1 MSPTVAVVTDSAAS
15 LPPEL
20 ARRWGIGVV
29 PLQVIVDG
37 EARAEG
43 DDIGADEVLAA
54 LVAGR
59 TVTTSQ
65 PSQAAFER
73 AYAEAAAAGATAVV
87 VVTISG
93 ALSGTFTVA
102 GTAAKLASV
111 PVVVV
116 DTRTVAMASG
126 YAAIAAAALAA
137 TGADAAA
144 VAAEASRVAAGSLC
158 VFTVDTLEFLRRG
171 GRISPA
177 VAAIGTVLGVRPIL
191 EMRDGEVVLA
201 ERVRTTARARAAVIA
216 RVEHAV
222 AAAARPAVAL
232 MGLGDG
238 GYAEEA
244 ARELAGRHS
253 GLAMLVQT
261 PVSVVLSAHA
271 GPGALAA
278 VVVDLPDRVA

>member
-1 MSPTVAVVTDSAAS
+1 MASKVAVVTDSGAS
-15 LPPEL
+15 LPPDL
-20 ARRWGIGVV
+20 ARRWGISIV

-37 EARAEG
+37 RARAEG
-43 DDIGADEVLAA
+43 EEIGPDEVLAA

-73 AYAEAAAAGATAVV
+73 AYADAAAAGATAVV
-87 VVTISG
+87 AVTLSG
-93 ALSGTFTVA
+93 GLSGTAGVA
-102 GTAAKLASV
+102 GVAARFASV

-126 YAAIAAAALAA
+126 YAAIAAAALAV

-144 VAAEASRVAAGSLC
+144 VAAEARMVAESSLC
-158 VFTVDTLEFLRRG
+158 VFTVDSLEFLRRG

-191 EMRDGEVVLA
+191 VLQDGEVVLD

-216 RVEHAV
+216 RVEAAV
-222 AAAARPAVAL
+222 AAVARPAVAL
-232 MGLGDG
+232 MALDDG
-238 GYAEEA
+238 GYVDAA
-244 ARELAGRHS
+244 ARDLAARHP
-253 GLAMLVQT
+253 GLAMLVRA
-261 PVSVVLSAHA
+261 PVSVALSAHA

-278 VVVDLPDRVA
+278 VVVDLPDRVI